1 MRDAACPLSTRGRGG
16 GGAARAEPRRP
27 ERGGGSGGRAGP
39 LPRRGR
45 SRRGVAPARVFAT
58 SKRRLIF
65 SQTQPATRP
74 RGSAALRAD
83 APRGRDLSWLGRAWE
98 GAPRRTLD
106 AGPSRH
112 PEAGPSRHTAPLR
125 GTPRHPEAGP
135 MPLPSSPPEGSNP
148 PPPSCVACPHPTP
161 LSTNRTRTPPLLS
174 TNRTRTP
181 PLLSTSRTQTSREH
195 HCLQLPTVAP
205 IHVPTVPSREH
216 HCLQLPRSRV
226 EVLFAQAA
234 ACPISTG

>member
-1 MRDAACPLSTRGRGG
+1 MNPPDGRVYTARSDIYLGSFTFDAAGGEIKTHSQAGVRGQRFLFFD
-16 GGAARAEPRRP
+16 
-27 ERGGGSGGRAGP
+27 GRAASWP
-39 LPRRGR
+39 LVL
-45 SRRGVAPARVFAT
+45 S
-58 SKRRLIF
+58 SY
-65 SQTQPATRP
+65 Q
-74 RGSAALRAD
+74 
-83 APRGRDLSWLGRAWE
+83 DLSCETLRNVSLMVTQDAQDDSLSE
-98 GAPRRTLD
+98 G
-106 AGPSRH
+106 
-112 PEAGPSRHTAPLR
+112 
-125 GTPRHPEAGP
+125 
-135 MPLPSSPPEGSNP
+135 
-148 PPPSCVACPHPTP
+148 ACPHPPP